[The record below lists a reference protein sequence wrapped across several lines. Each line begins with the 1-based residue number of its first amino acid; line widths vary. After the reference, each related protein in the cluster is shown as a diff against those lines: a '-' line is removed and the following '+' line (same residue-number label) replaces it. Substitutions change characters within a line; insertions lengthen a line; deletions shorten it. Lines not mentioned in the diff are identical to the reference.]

1 MNAKDFYD
9 YPDGFKVDHEVN
21 NQNSI
26 ISTNDDYEPY
36 FPYVPIDW
44 ETSYNLEVDMAL
56 NWAYTNCLFGVD
68 PEWSKVAPGDVSIAS
83 MTKSAVPSVDGSVFK
98 KLPMKKEFG
107 RYGNFIYSDEVI
119 TMPSFIFPSMSVGIH
134 QNLPSLRDYNFR
146 YCRISKNKKT

>member
-1 MNAKDFYD
+1 MMRLLQMQRNK
-9 YPDGFKVDHEVN
+9 HL
-21 NQNSI
+21 
-26 ISTNDDYEPY
+26 
-36 FPYVPIDW
+36 
-44 ETSYNLEVDMAL
+44 SYNLEVDMAL

-119 TMPSFIFPSMSVGIH
+119 TI
-134 QNLPSLRDYNFR
+134 DAE
-146 YCRISKNKKT
+146 

>member
-119 TMPSFIFPSMSVGIH
+119 TI
-134 QNLPSLRDYNFR
+134 DAE
-146 YCRISKNKKT
+146 